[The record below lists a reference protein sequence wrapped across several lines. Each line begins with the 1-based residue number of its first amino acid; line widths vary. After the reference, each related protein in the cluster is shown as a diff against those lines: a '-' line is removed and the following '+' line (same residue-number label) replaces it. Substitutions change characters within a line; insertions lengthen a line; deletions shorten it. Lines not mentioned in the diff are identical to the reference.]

1 MGDEPG
7 YLCPCGLVLKPFPRR
22 GSEGAMGHESHPAE
36 GGRNAPLGPSC
47 GLVTGHPSK
56 DCRFRQY

>member
-1 MGDEPG
+1 
-7 YLCPCGLVLKPFPRR
+7 
-22 GSEGAMGHESHPAE
+22 MGHESHPAE

-47 GLVTGHPSK
+47 GLVTGHTSK